1 VKKALFSV
9 VDGIEYVKLLA
20 GEIDGL
26 IWRAGM
32 ADKCYAAGA
41 PQVTISDEYTIED
54 KQFFTSQACSEWHRH
69 KLITCS

>member
-26 IWRAGM
+26 NLEGG
-32 ADKCYAAGA
+32 YGG
-41 PQVTISDEYTIED
+41 
-54 KQFFTSQACSEWHRH
+54 
-69 KLITCS
+69 